1 MLNQWSYLLLRFAT
15 RVGAAFSL
23 RDFFESFQ
31 MSRAYQIKNKAT
43 RTAATSKMRT
53 NRFAEEFDAA
63 GLEVKV

>member
-15 RVGAAFSL
+15 RAGAAFGL

-31 MSRAYQIKNKAT
+31 MSRAYQIKNRPT
-43 RTAATSKMRT
+43 RMPATSKMRT
-53 NRFAEEFDAA
+53 KRFAEEFDAA